1 MKLMNRADFKRIM
14 KARVHTPSIG
24 SGETRKRNKRADS
37 AEIELLTRDFL
48 ANGGQIQELAS
59 EQQRPHRSPAFNPG
73 DIGGEV

>member
-1 MKLMNRADFKRIM
+1 MTRDEFKRHL
-14 KARVHTPSIG
+14 KASVHIG
-24 SGETRKRNKRADS
+24 TGQTRKRDKQADS

-73 DIGGEV
+73 DIGSEA

>member
-1 MKLMNRADFKRIM
+1 MTRDEFKRHL
-14 KARVHTPSIG
+14 KASVHIG
-24 SGETRKRNKRADS
+24 TGQTRKRDKQADS

>member
-1 MKLMNRADFKRIM
+1 MTRDAFKRHL
-14 KARVHTPSIG
+14 KASVHIG
-24 SGETRKRNKRADS
+24 TGQTRKRDKQADS

>member
-1 MKLMNRADFKRIM
+1 MTRDEFKRHL
-14 KARVHTPSIG
+14 KASVHIG
-24 SGETRKRNKRADS
+24 TSQTRKRDKQADS